1 MERETETSGKD
12 WRERERERGPS
23 HWSNNVISYRDLYM
37 SAQWKFNQET
47 AEVAVSLFH
56 PFSFFLLLLLLL
68 FFYDDSTDPFAS
80 VLTPSPARICLSRC
94 LPLHRDQLQRE
105 WKRGATFGWDDVFS
119 FGRVDVLYITN
130 NWACRER
137 ETRPVVVLI
146 PKPTNRS
153 HIGVPRNVLFRQWPF
168 SLTKSPPSFCTAKHL
183 RQMKLDW
190 RSESVKRPQP
200 FYGIVGRSGCSEKE
214 SNGQGSSRSASHMIS
229 AISSKSIESESC
241 WFTVPPDCQ
250 AHSGRRLISFDRP
263 VSKETSVS
271 HSFCPRPKFLLQ
283 ISYYSYILPL
293 SSAGLHVE

>member
-1 MERETETSGKD
+1 MMEKETETSGKD

-56 PFSFFLLLLLLL
+56 PFSFFLLLLLL

-130 NWACRER
+130 N
-137 ETRPVVVLI
+137 
-146 PKPTNRS
+146 
-153 HIGVPRNVLFRQWPF
+153 
-168 SLTKSPPSFCTAKHL
+168 
-183 RQMKLDW
+183 
-190 RSESVKRPQP
+190 
-200 FYGIVGRSGCSEKE
+200 
-214 SNGQGSSRSASHMIS
+214 
-229 AISSKSIESESC
+229 
-241 WFTVPPDCQ
+241 
-250 AHSGRRLISFDRP
+250 
-263 VSKETSVS
+263 
-271 HSFCPRPKFLLQ
+271 
-283 ISYYSYILPL
+283 
-293 SSAGLHVE
+293 